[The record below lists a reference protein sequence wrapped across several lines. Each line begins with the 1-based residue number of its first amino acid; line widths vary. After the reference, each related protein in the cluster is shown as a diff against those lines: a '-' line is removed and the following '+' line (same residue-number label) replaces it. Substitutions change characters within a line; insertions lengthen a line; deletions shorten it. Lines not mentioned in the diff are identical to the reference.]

1 MDTKT
6 MEKDNPTTHS
16 FFGVVLCG
24 RLLELPTCQFLNLC
38 WIQLIPLHLQ
48 KSKHSNVNFN
58 YYGNIVYLFSV
69 RSRASTLAPLHQLLL
84 RTLRHGY
91 SMSLHAAGTPKQA
104 SHKLDSS

>member
-6 MEKDNPTTHS
+6 MEKDNPATHS

-24 RLLELPTCQFLNLC
+24 RLLELPTCQCLNLC

-48 KSKHSNVNFN
+48 FIFFQFDH
-58 YYGNIVYLFSV
+58 G
-69 RSRASTLAPLHQLLL
+69 PLL

-91 SMSLHAAGTPKQA
+91 FMPPEPQNKPTTN
-104 SHKLDSS
+104 